1 MPAIRLVD
9 IPNAGPQALGPS
21 NVGISAPS
29 VPRFAVNPEAA
40 KLTGAAMVDSSIAT
54 RGAKSML
61 DQTLELDAYSKEN
74 AAWGKIAYQ
83 VGQVGEVA
91 LAWGDKMA
99 RAKDTA
105 DLARAANACAD

>member
-61 DQTLELDAYSKEN
+61 DQTLALDA
-74 AAWGKIAYQ
+74 
-83 VGQVGEVA
+83 
-91 LAWGDKMA
+91 
-99 RAKDTA
+99 
-105 DLARAANACAD
+105 